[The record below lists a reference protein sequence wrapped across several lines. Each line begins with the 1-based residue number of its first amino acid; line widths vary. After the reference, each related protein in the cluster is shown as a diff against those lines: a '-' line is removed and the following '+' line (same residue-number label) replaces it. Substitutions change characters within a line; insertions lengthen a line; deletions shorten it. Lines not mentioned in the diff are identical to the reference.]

1 MLYINFTLQIWNAMN
16 VNILCSKWLLYNR
29 VVWGSCCVILDLPFI
44 LEQEIFSPSLSY
56 LFSNL
61 HFKKV
66 QILSVYFKSLSFFFS
81 NSYMRLRRI
90 FFFFCVSTS
99 LWSFYPRTHLRR
111 KIQQFFFFKLLSFYS
126 RNTSRKEN
134 STFFFFQVTFIFIQK
149 TNLRRKFNIFSFSS
163 HFQFWKTYH
172 SKKCCVRL
180 NVAQV
185 PWSVYIDKFCL

>member
-1 MLYINFTLQIWNAMN
+1 MRFHITLIF
-16 VNILCSKWLLYNR
+16 LSKNT
-29 VVWGSCCVILDLPFI
+29 S
-44 LEQEIFSPSLSY
+44 
-56 LFSNL
+56 
-61 HFKKV
+61 KK
-66 QILSVYFKSLSFFFS
+66 K
-81 NSYMRLRRI
+81 NSTI
-90 FFFFCVSTS
+90 
-99 LWSFYPRTHLRR
+99 
-111 KIQQFFFFKLLSFYS
+111 FFFFKLLSFYS

-185 PWSVYIDKFCL
+185 PWSVYIDKFCLWCQNFKICCPPEAIKQNLQIKLVTLSYVYVDFDQIPLFKLSNMRIFISIFFFFFSLSIYWLSNMHIFIIFILNSIQQ